1 VLKRPGI
8 DEFLAEMSKIYE
20 VVIYTASTS
29 NYANP
34 LLDILDPHRL
44 APYRLFKENCTILGN
59 LITKNLAKLGRDL
72 KDVIII
78 DNSPIAYILQPGNA
92 IPISTWTGNTKD
104 NELTRLIPILKFLAK
119 TYDVREG
126 IKGILKDNKVNYE
139 NALEILNCARKE
151 GPVKRQAV
159 KIVSNLEPKKSKA
172 IHVLNLNYKLSK
184 KYSEESPKISKSES
198 LIAKGMPVKA
208 VHDSKVSFS
217 QAVVPKNEPGKPR
230 RNHQYTNNNSNAKTL
245 KCTKFTPPSTNLPLK
260 RIESANIF
268 TLNHFKAKNSY
279 QSSLNE
285 RNYKITSAS
294 TSTAESKTPHG
305 YNGILFRN
313 TERIMTRANS
323 VDIYKTS
330 YGEIDFISEEK
341 VNVKED
347 THSSSFMNRI
357 NQQRKALNEYYSTT
371 SKLSAQLKGKNN
383 ERNKETVRGNMYS
396 SSIVSSR
403 PYGVYPCQILIG
415 RNSWLR
421 K

>member
-1 VLKRPGI
+1 
-8 DEFLAEMSKIYE
+8 MSKIYE

-34 LLDILDPHRL
+34 LLDILDPYRL

-104 NELTRLIPILKFLAK
+104 NELTRLIPILKLLAK
-119 TYDVREG
+119 TYDVRES
-126 IKGILKDNKVNYE
+126 IKGILKNNKVNYE

-151 GPVKRQAV
+151 GLVKRQTV
-159 KIVSNLEPKKSKA
+159 KVVSNLEPKKSKA
-172 IHVLNLNYKLSK
+172 IHVLNLNYKVSK
-184 KYSEESPKISKSES
+184 KYSEEAPKISKSES

-208 VHDSKVSFS
+208 VHDNKISFS
-217 QAVVPKNEPGKPR
+217 QVVVPKNEPGKPR
-230 RNHQYTNNNSNAKTL
+230 KNHQYTNNNSNGKTL
-245 KCTKFTPPSTNLPLK
+245 KLIKSTHPSTNIHLK
-260 RIESANIF
+260 RIESPNIF
-268 TLNHFKAKNSY
+268 TLNDFRAKNSY
-279 QSSLNE
+279 HSSLIE
-285 RNYKITSAS
+285 RNYKIASAS
-294 TSTAESKTPHG
+294 TFTAESKTSHG
-305 YNGILFRN
+305 YNGIILRN
-313 TERIMTRANS
+313 TQEIMTRANS
-323 VDIYKTS
+323 VNIYKTS
-330 YGEIDFISEEK
+330 YGEIDFVSEEK
-341 VNVKED
+341 VKVKED

-357 NQQRKALNEYYSTT
+357 DQQRKILNECYSTT

-383 ERNKETVRGNMYS
+383 ERNKGTVIGNMYR

-403 PYGVYPCQILIG
+403 PYGVYPCQILTG
-415 RNSWLR
+415 RNSCLR